1 MWGWPRQQF
10 WRRWSCVLRQNETRA
25 DLGGTLLAWLAGTLS
40 GCALLL
46 VGAGAAGGYAI
57 SRDAIQNDFNL
68 PASHVYR
75 VSLDTVDAIEL
86 VTAEHEAQG
95 LINATIQEAKVTI
108 TVARISERTTQLKVR
123 AGSRCLFPKIEVAQ
137 RGL

>member
-1 MWGWPRQQF
+1 M
-10 WRRWSCVLRQNETRA
+10 RRALIQA
-25 DLGGTLLAWLAGTLS
+25 GLLAWLAVNLS

-68 PASHVYR
+68 SASRVYR
-75 VSLDTVDAIEL
+75 VSLDTAYAMGL
-86 VTAEHEAQG
+86 VSAEHEAQG

-108 TVARISERTTQLKVR
+108 TVTRISERMTQLKVR
-123 AGSRCLFPKIEVAQ
+123 ARSRFLFPKIEVAQ
-137 RGL
+137 GVYNRIIKQL